1 MNRLFVQELLKL
13 ENPELVKRKIREQ
26 RDEILDAIK
35 AGRVNPDKALLDQ
48 LFELNV
54 AAGDVPVEVEGAEV
68 NAGDEDEVEL

>member
-13 ENPELVKRKIREQ
+13 ENPELVKQKIREQ

-35 AGRVNPDKALLDQ
+35 DGRVNPDKALLDQ

-54 AAGDVPVEVEGAEV
+54 AAGDVPVELEGAESD
-68 NAGDEDEVEL
+68 AGEDEVEL